1 MIPLLDTHQHL
12 VYRNEANYSFDKLFE
27 KYNVSVNYTQSNL
40 KW

>member
-1 MIPLLDTHQHL
+1 MKQTELIKIAKDFL
-12 VYRNEANYSFDKLFE
+12 KLFE